1 MKSSERG
8 CSRALLIGNSRWHWA
23 HRSLDGIQV
32 DHGDPDPDRIG
43 SDPPIWAA
51 VGPVPDQLRSHQDL
65 RIRLEDVPLPKAPPW
80 LGVDRALGAWMAWR
94 RSQDQQLDCSRGL
107 LLVDA
112 GTVMSITRV
121 GADGCFGGGQ
131 LVPGYRLQLRYM
143 AEGTVGLPS
152 TLGFPADAS
161 LVPQDVFS
169 EDVISQDIFPQATV
183 AAMRRGV
190 LQAMLATI
198 AVAQQH
204 SQGLLWI
211 CGGDA
216 ELLRAHWLGS
226 TELLNVQGDLQLQ
239 ALLDLAAGINPD

>member
-1 MKSSERG
+1 MKAFERSG
-8 CSRALLIGNSRWHWA
+8 GRVLLIGNSRWHWA
-23 HRSLDGIQV
+23 QRTEQGVRI
-32 DHGDPDPDRIG
+32 DHGDPDPGRIG
-43 SDPPIWAA
+43 TDPPIWAA
-51 VGPVPDQLRSHQDL
+51 VGAVPEPLRHHQHL

-94 RSQDQQLDCSRGL
+94 RSQEQQLDCSRGL

-112 GTVMSITRV
+112 GTVLSLTKV

-131 LVPGYRLQLRYM
+131 LLPGYRLQLRAM

-152 TLGFPADAS
+152 TLERHQEAFP
-161 LVPQDVFS
+161 
-169 EDVISQDIFPQATV
+169 EDIFPQETV
-183 AAMRRGV
+183 AAMQQGV
-190 LQAMLATI
+190 LQGLLAAI

-216 ELLRAHWLGS
+216 ELIKTHWACA
-226 TELLNVQGDLQLQ
+226 TELLQVETDLQLQ
-239 ALLDLAAGINPD
+239 ALLDLAAGISSVRDR